1 MDKETHSADASA
13 GSPIAVQLEGP
24 FSATTFLWRGRRG
37 ELQCSVIVKTTYLLR
52 PGACPVADRPDPI
65 WTADLYW
72 ESSPLRSVRVPSD
85 LAPLK
90 HAPEVTLVGHAYA
103 PDSEPRDHLAVRLA
117 VGDIDKAL
125 DVFPPRGFSLD
136 GTLEVNTAT
145 RMPLGY
151 ERAAGGQ
158 DTENP
163 VGVDTETIDE
173 LGRRYAPSVLHAGHS
188 YERLDDIALPA
199 GFGPIAAVWPARVQ
213 RLRREDFAWLAEP
226 AVKPMPHGFDSR
238 YFQVAPLDQWLTEPL
253 RSDERIVLEN
263 LAPNRERLVTNLKA
277 VVPHAAVVMWKTMP
291 VSLTPDT
298 LFIDTDR
305 AIVTLTWRGSVEVG
319 EGALPTR
326 VLVTRAPAAATGSGP
341 VTEDAAS
348 VTAKIPELGFG
359 DGLERTQPTVIPK
372 ALMPRSVMP
381 PASSASRTMP
391 VPSGG
396 DEVASVRA
404 GLLPPPP
411 SMRSA
416 PPPSPVPA
424 QPPLITMPAPAP
436 SGPSSV
442 APGRAQTATLPPPP
456 QDPSRAAPA
465 KRNTKLPTD
474 AAGLRAMLDAP
485 EGGNPRPAAEGPVIA
500 RSMLEA
506 PASVRSPRLDEARSA
521 PETPVKRRALV
532 DLLGF
537 DPALPARLR
546 RTPAFTSSRILDA
559 AADRAA
565 PARVDDARS
574 REDRDRTDVLR
585 VLSFAEPLD
594 LQRARALVAEAFAD
608 PNQLD
613 LPIAV
618 IAGALAPAHDDFEVL
633 RATLAVASPLASASK
648 DLKAAL
654 KRVEE
659 ALASGYA
666 PAAETVST
674 LLREVE
680 EAAGTMGGHVRG
692 SVQRIAVDGRR
703 YKLRTV
709 LGEARI
715 RAELTTRGGES
726 LPVYIPEAVAAKLPM
741 LPSFPV
747 VLVAELRPR
756 EDAQEAHPEALIAL
770 AVGRVLRP
778 L

>member
-1 MDKETHSADASA
+1 M
-13 GSPIAVQLEGP
+13 AVQLEGP
-24 FSATTFLWRGRRG
+24 FAATTFLWRGRRG

-52 PGACPVADRPDPI
+52 QGTCPVADRPDPI
-65 WTADLYW
+65 WTTDLYW

-90 HAPEVTLVGHAYA
+90 HAPEVTLVGHAYS
-103 PDSEPRDHLAVRLA
+103 PDGEPRDHLAVRLA
-117 VGDIDKAL
+117 VGDIDKSL

-136 GTLEVNTAT
+136 GALEVNTAT

-151 ERAAGGQ
+151 ERAAGGP

-163 VGVDTETIDE
+163 VGVDTEVLDE
-173 LGRRYAPSVLHAGHS
+173 RGVRHAPSVLHAGHS

-213 RLRREDFAWLAEP
+213 RLRREDLFWLGEP

-238 YFQVAPLDQWLTEPL
+238 FFQVAPLDQWLTEPL

-263 LAPNRERLVTNLKA
+263 LVPNRERLVTNLKA
-277 VVPHAAVVMWKTMP
+277 MVPHAAVVMWKTMQ

-319 EGALPTR
+319 EGALPSKL
-326 VLVTRAPAAATGSGP
+326 VVTRAGGPAI
-341 VTEDAAS
+341 EDAVS
-348 VTAKIPELGFG
+348 VTTKTPEIATA
-359 DGLERTQPTVIPK
+359 DTIERTQPLTV
-372 ALMPRSVMP
+372 PRSLKPRSLTP
-381 PASSASRTMP
+381 PPSMASRTIP
-391 VPSGG
+391 APAGS

-411 SMRSA
+411 SIRSA

-424 QPPLITMPAPAP
+424 QPPLITLPVPS

-442 APGRAQTATLPPPP
+442 GSPRSQTATLPPPP
-456 QDPSRAAPA
+456 QETLKTLPAAR
-465 KRNTKLPTD
+465 RNTRFPALE
-474 AAGLRAMLDAP
+474 AAGLRGSFDVP
-485 EGGNPRPAAEGPVIA
+485 EGSLGSPRLSAEGAGIARSGPDTTVTARITRPDEVRPAAE
-500 RSMLEA
+500 A
-506 PASVRSPRLDEARSA
+506 PL
-521 PETPVKRRALV
+521 KRQALV

-537 DPALPARLR
+537 DPSLPARLR
-546 RTPAFTSSRILDA
+546 RTPALTASKILDP
-559 AADRAA
+559 AADRAT
-565 PARVDDARS
+565 PPRPDDARS
-574 REDRDRTDVLR
+574 REDRDRSDVLR

-594 LQRARALVAEAFAD
+594 LGRARGLLEEAFAD
-608 PNQLD
+608 PSQLD
-613 LPIAV
+613 LPLIV
-618 IAGALAPAHDDFEVL
+618 VAGALAPAHDDMEVL
-633 RATLAVASPLASASK
+633 RATLAVGSPLASANK
-648 DLKAAL
+648 DLRAAL
-654 KRVEE
+654 RSVEE

-666 PAAETVST
+666 PATETVT
-674 LLREVE
+674 GLLREVE
-680 EAAGTMGGHVRG
+680 EAAGSMGGHVRG
-692 SVQRIAVDGRR
+692 SVQRLAVDGRR

-726 LPVYIPEAVAAKLPM
+726 LPVYLPEAVGAKLPM

-756 EDAQEAHPEALIAL
+756 EDAQEAHPEALVAL
-770 AVGRVLRP
+770 AVGRVIRP
-778 L
+778 Q